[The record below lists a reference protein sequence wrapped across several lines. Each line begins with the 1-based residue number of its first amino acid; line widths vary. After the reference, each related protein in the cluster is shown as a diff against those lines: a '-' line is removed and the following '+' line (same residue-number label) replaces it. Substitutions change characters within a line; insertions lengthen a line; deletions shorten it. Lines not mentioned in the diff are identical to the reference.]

1 MEKSNKILI
10 SLGIG
15 LAVGTVLGILFAPN
29 KGVDTRKKIKDSGTK
44 LSEDLTKSVTK
55 IKESVQGFRNNVK
68 EKVDGVTGSVNDY
81 I

>member
-1 MEKSNKILI
+1 MEKNNKVLI

-29 KGVDTRKKIKDSGTK
+29 KGADTRKKIKDTGTK
-44 LSEDLTKSVTK
+44 LSDDLTKSVTK

-68 EKVDGVTGSVNDY
+68 EKMDGVTGSVNDY

>member
-15 LAVGTVLGILFAPN
+15 LAVGTVIGILFAPS

>member
-1 MEKSNKILI
+1 MEKNNKVLI

-29 KGVDTRKKIKDSGTK
+29 IGVDTRKKIKDTGTK
-44 LSEDLTKSVTK
+44 LSDDLTKSVTK
-55 IKESVQGFRNNVK
+55 IKESVQGFKNNVK

>member
-1 MEKSNKILI
+1 MEKNNKVLI

-29 KGVDTRKKIKDSGTK
+29 KGEDTRKKIKDTGTK
-44 LSEDLTKSVTK
+44 LSDDLTKSVTK

>member
-1 MEKSNKILI
+1 MEKNNKVLI

-29 KGVDTRKKIKDSGTK
+29 KGKDTRKKIKDTGTK
-44 LSEDLTKSVTK
+44 LSDDLTKSVTK
-55 IKESVQGFRNNVK
+55 IKESVQGFKNNVK